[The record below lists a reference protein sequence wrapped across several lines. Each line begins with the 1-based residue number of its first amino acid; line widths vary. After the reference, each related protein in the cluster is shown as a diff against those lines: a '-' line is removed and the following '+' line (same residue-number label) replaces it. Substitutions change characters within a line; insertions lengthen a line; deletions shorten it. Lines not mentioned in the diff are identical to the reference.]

1 VIVRRSFLL
10 LGITVLFAGA
20 AASATA
26 AGGAPILVD
35 DAGLAGIATPA
46 GFRYVAI
53 GKGGL
58 TVVARIS
65 PKQRVVATRF
75 LPGRFTIPAI
85 ANDGTPAGLSA
96 DGKTLV
102 LIKPRTSYPRAH
114 TFFMILDPRS
124 FRVHQRVILRGDF
137 SFDAVSP
144 DGSTLY
150 FIQYTSPTDPTRY
163 AVRAFDTA
171 AGRLVREA
179 IVDKTEPDEDMH
191 GSPITR
197 VTSPNGRWAYT
208 LYDGGGSKPF
218 VHALDTVGRQAR
230 CIDLDALAG
239 NPNLSNLRLHLRGG
253 RLTVVNRAKDLLAID
268 TASFRVGT
276 PGAASGGGGVD
287 RWIPIG
293 GAGVAILLAL
303 GALSLFIRRRRLAPA

>member
-1 VIVRRSFLL
+1 
-10 LGITVLFAGA
+10 LGVTVLFAGA

-35 DAGLAGIATPA
+35 DAGLAGIATPT

-53 GKGGL
+53 GEGGL

-65 PKQRVVATRF
+65 PKQRVVATRS

-85 ANDGTPAGLSA
+85 ANDGTPGGLSA

-102 LIKPRTSYPRAH
+102 LIRPRTSYPRAH

-124 FRVHQRVILRGDF
+124 FRVHQTVTLPGDF

-163 AVRAFDTA
+163 AVRGFDA
-171 AGRLVREA
+171 ASGRLLREP
-179 IVDKTEPDEDMH
+179 IIDKTEPDEDMH

-230 CIDLDALAG
+230 CIDLDSLAG
-239 NPNLSNLRLHLRGG
+239 NPNLSNMRLRLDDGT
-253 RLTVVNRAKDLLAID
+253 LTVTSGSKAVLAVD
-268 TASFRVGT
+268 TATFRVGKPEAT
-276 PGAASGGGGVD
+276 SGGGDGVSP
-287 RWIPIG
+287 WIPVG
-293 GAGVAILLAL
+293 GVGLAILVALA
-303 GALSLFIRRRRLAPA
+303 GLSLFVRRRRLATT